1 MKITKTDS
9 KVIAQI
15 IEAANIYRPTPDQ
28 RLVKAEF
35 QTALADGP
43 HPERITAAFAVQV
56 TDRSVIEKW
65 WGVTGFRQWFLDNR
79 SFENR
84 AEAYA
89 DSALEIIHEIAV
101 AGVRDSD
108 RLAAARTLMDI
119 AGKVKKQQA
128 EIRFLDDSIPDDPDK
143 LDEYI
148 RKATGGARE
157 ATEQS

>member
-15 IEAANIYRPTPDQ
+15 IEAADIYRPTPDQ

-35 QTALADGP
+35 LTALKDGP
-43 HPERITAAFAVQV
+43 HPEKITAAFAVQV

-65 WGVTGFRQWFLDNR
+65 WSVEGFRQWFLD
-79 SFENR
+79 SQAFENR

-89 DSALEIIHEIAV
+89 SSALEIAHEIAV
-101 AGVRDSD
+101 TGVRDGD
-108 RLAAARTLMDI
+108 RLAAAKLLIDI
-119 AGKVKKQQA
+119 AGKIKKVA
-128 EIRFLDDSIPDDPDK
+128 PETRFLDSSIPDDPAK

-157 ATEQS
+157 AT